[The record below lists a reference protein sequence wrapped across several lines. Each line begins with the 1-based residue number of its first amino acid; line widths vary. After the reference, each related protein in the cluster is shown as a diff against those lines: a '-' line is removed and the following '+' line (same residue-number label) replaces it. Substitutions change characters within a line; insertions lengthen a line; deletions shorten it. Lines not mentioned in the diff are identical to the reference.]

1 MTSLPPLNAL
11 RAFDAAGRHLNFRA
25 AADEMG
31 VTQGA
36 VAQQVRLLE
45 AHLGIPLFERLPKG
59 LAFTA
64 AGRGYHARVT
74 TAFADLRSATN
85 ILRPEPGKVLVSVT
99 PTFAAKWLIPNLPE
113 FSATHPEI
121 DLRILATEKISSF
134 HGDGIDL
141 AVRQAQPPFGAAM
154 DAILLFRQ
162 DIVAVASPQ
171 LVVGLDL
178 PIDAATLSHLPKLH
192 DAHDLWPGFLRALNT
207 EDHSGHGLR
216 LSQTA
221 LAMDAALSGQ
231 GVALVSRFLAARDI
245 ASGNLVQVRAEGL
258 AGNQDFYLLAE
269 RQSKRS
275 PATEVVLQW
284 FVSKAKPDAWRPAAK
299 KAEVSR

>member
-59 LAFTA
+59 LAFTT

-85 ILRPEPGKVLVSVT
+85 ILKPEPGKVLVSVT

-121 DLRILATEKISSF
+121 DLRILATEKVSSF

-141 AVRQAQPPFGAAM
+141 AVRQAQPPFGAAI
-154 DAILLFRQ
+154 DAIRLFRQ

-171 LVVGLDL
+171 LVEGLDL
-178 PIDAATLSHLPKLH
+178 PIGAATLSHLPKLH
-192 DAHDLWPGFLRALNT
+192 DAHDLWPRFLKAVNT
-207 EDHSGHGLR
+207 EDRSGHGLH

-221 LAMDAALSGQ
+221 LAIDAALSGQ
-231 GVALVSRFLAARDI
+231 GVALVSKFLAARDI
-245 ASGNLVQVRAEGL
+245 SLGNLVQVSAEGL
-258 AGNQDFYLLAE
+258 SGNQDFYLLAQ

-284 FVSKAKPDAWRPAAK
+284 FLAKAGPDA
-299 KAEVSR
+299 